1 MPLPLIPV
9 AVGVVSGI
17 AALFGAKKGVDAY
30 SDNKEAGDLRAKAA
44 NRFDKAKTQLVRA
57 KEKCNSELESLG
69 QLRLELFQQQIGR
82 FVSLFSEFRDVQVS
96 DLDQLGTA
104 DFSAD
109 FSKEKLEAMRAQ
121 SSAASEVLKVGV
133 SSLGTGALAGVASY
147 GAATMLGSASTG
159 TAISTLSGVA
169 ATNAT
174 LAWFGGGSLAAGGLG
189 MAGGAAVLGGIVA
202 GPVLAVGGMVL
213 AAKARENLANA
224 RRTDGEAKKAASEM
238 KAARAVVEAITVVAG
253 QFQEVS
259 KQLND
264 RFTLVLDDL
273 EMVIE
278 RKRRRWRW
286 LLRWLPWKLRISLR
300 RLPESDQ
307 HKVHHAWLFAQTF
320 KDVLDA
326 PLLTEEGAPSETAG
340 QVLAD
345 GTDLIRRDE
354 ESGATGLSPPSTD
367 TTTTPAA
374 ACPKDHQG
382 GVVALPPL
390 LAGTHAASKKQRED
404 EDHGP

>member
-1 MPLPLIPV
+1 MPLPFAIPII
-9 AVGVVSGI
+9 AGVIG
-17 AALFGAKKGVDAY
+17 LFGLKKGVDAY
-30 SDNKEAGDLRAKAA
+30 SDNKEAGDLRTKAA
-44 NRFDKAKTQLVRA
+44 NRFDKAKAQLERA
-57 KEKCNSELESLG
+57 REKCNSELESLG

-96 DLDQLGTA
+96 ALDQLGAA
-104 DFSAD
+104 DFSE
-109 FSKEKLEAMRAQ
+109 EKLQAMRDQ

-133 SSLGTGALAGVASY
+133 GSLGTGALAGVASY
-147 GAATMLGSASTG
+147 GAATMLASASTG

-189 MAGGAAVLGGIVA
+189 IAGGAAVLGGIVA
-202 GPVLAVGGMVL
+202 APVLAVGGMLL

-224 RRTDGEAKKAASEM
+224 RRDHAEAKKAASEM
-238 KAARAVVEAITVVAG
+238 KSARAIVEAITAVAG

-273 EMVIE
+273 ETVIE

-390 LAGTHAASKKQRED
+390 LAGALTRLSKKQRED

>member
-1 MPLPLIPV
+1 MPLPFAIPII
-9 AVGVVSGI
+9 AGVIG
-17 AALFGAKKGVDAY
+17 LFGLKKGVDAY
-30 SDNKEAGDLRAKAA
+30 SDNKEASDLRTKAA
-44 NRFDKAKTQLVRA
+44 NRFDKAKTQLERA
-57 KEKCNSELESLG
+57 REKCNSELESLG

-96 DLDQLGTA
+96 ALDQLGTA
-104 DFSAD
+104 DFS
-109 FSKEKLEAMRAQ
+109 KEKLQAMRDQ

-147 GAATMLGSASTG
+147 GAATMLASASTG

-189 MAGGAAVLGGIVA
+189 IAGGAAVLGGIVA

-224 RRTDGEAKKAASEM
+224 RRDDAEAKKAASEM
-238 KAARAVVEAITVVAG
+238 KAARAIVEAITAVAG

-259 KQLND
+259 KQLSD

-273 EMVIE
+273 ETVIE
-278 RKRRRWRW
+278 RKRRRWRWLRW

-320 KDVLDA
+320 KEVLDA
-326 PLLTEEGAPSETAG
+326 PLLTEEGAPSEAAE

-354 ESGATGLSPPSTD
+354 ESGTTGLSPPSTD
-367 TTTTPAA
+367 TTTPAP

-382 GVVALPPL
+382 GVALLPAAL
-390 LAGTHAASKKQRED
+390 LSFLATRRSGKQRED